1 MSINCTDREA
11 LERFMREN
19 EKESRYRHSLGVE
32 DMAVRFAKTWGADTD
47 KARFAGRYHDIA
59 KNFDQERMDNLIRK
73 YDLPDELIGN
83 NALAHSKVAA
93 EILRNEFGVDDED
106 ILNAVRYHTT
116 GRSNMSLLEELV
128 FVADAVEDNRTY
140 NDLKYYQNLAET
152 DLDRACF
159 EILEFTIWFL
169 ESKDRQIHKDTI
181 EARDWVWKKIKGDN

>member
-1 MSINCTDREA
+1 MKDS
-11 LERFMREN
+11 L
-19 EKESRYRHSLGVE
+19 KESRYRHSLGVE
-32 DMAVRFAKTWGADTD
+32 AMAVRLAAIWGADIE

-59 KNFDQERMDNLIRK
+59 KNFDEDRMNSCIKK
-73 YDLPDELIGN
+73 YGLPDELLNN

-93 EILRNEFGVDDED
+93 AILDNEYGVDDED

-116 GRSNMSLLEELV
+116 GRNGMSLLEELI

-140 NDLKYYQNLAET
+140 NDLKYYQQLAET

-159 EILEFTIWFL
+159 EILEFTIWSL
-169 ESKDRQIHKDTI
+169 GSKERKIHKDTI